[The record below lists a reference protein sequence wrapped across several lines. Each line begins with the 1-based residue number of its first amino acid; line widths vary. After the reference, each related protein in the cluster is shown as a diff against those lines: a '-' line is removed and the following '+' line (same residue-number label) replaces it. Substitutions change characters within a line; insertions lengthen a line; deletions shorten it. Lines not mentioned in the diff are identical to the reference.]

1 MVAALRPS
9 QIRLPLKLGVI
20 GDLGILELLKG
31 PKDSAKRSPI
41 MGKLTSVTQLHA
53 ILNPHAVGGPHL
65 VLWRGAR
72 RCPCWTAT
80 PLPCWGLGGFPTG
93 ANGLSGKG

>member
-20 GDLGILELLKG
+20 GDLGILELLQG

-65 VLWRGAR
+65 VLPRGAS
-72 RCPCWTAT
+72 TM
-80 PLPCWGLGGFPTG
+80 PLQDGDPLALLGLGWF
-93 ANGLSGKG
+93 SYRS